1 MTSIYRTKNTCT
13 GRHAR
18 SRTMS
23 DGEVSDYARSTGRRG
38 FARRRDLICWAT
50 TICEKTRSSGR
61 RQIARRRGLL
71 CDGEVSDSLKTPAS
85 RRIMSDD
92 NMKREKF
99 TSAPWATQVT
109 FKKPIGSVSVSGHKF
124 LGCPMPC
131 GVQIVRK
138 KHINALSRNI
148 EYIASKDAT
157 ITGSR
162 NGHTPIFLWYA
173 LNRKGYHGLQ
183 KDVQMCMRNADYLK
197 GRLKEFGVSVMLNK
211 LSNTVVFERPQDE
224 EFIRRWQLACE
235 GNIAHVIVMPHV
247 TIEKLD
253 TFLNELVEKRL
264 TWFKDGGN
272 QPPCVAS
279 ELGKENCACPLH

>member
-1 MTSIYRTKNTCT
+1 
-13 GRHAR
+13 
-18 SRTMS
+18 MS
-23 DGEVSDYARSTGRRG
+23 CVNIETLASGEIDCGELKV
-38 FARRRDLICWAT
+38 
-50 TICEKTRSSGR
+50 K
-61 RQIARRRGLL
+61 LL
-71 CDGEVSDSLKTPAS
+71 QNKDTPA
-85 RRIMSDD
+85 IMNINIGTTVRGAIDD
-92 NMKREKF
+92 LDLVIQTLEECGFSHNRFYIHCDAALFGLMLPFLDK
-99 TSAPWATQVT
+99 ATQVT